1 MPVAFPNPGSPMG
14 WKGEGFASTVT
25 ENGRWRK
32 PPARMPLRAGLFSVV
47 LADDGGGMSGDSFA
61 KGLESHL
68 DSLQRYALLL
78 TRNRVEADD
87 LVQDCVAKAIASANQ
102 WRPGTDLRAWLFR
115 ILYTCHISDR
125 RKQQVRT
132 RYAEQASTTNNIEA
146 SQLVQVET
154 RQVLSALDGLP
165 DAQRE
170 AILVIALDDVKYEE
184 AARRLGVPI
193 GTFMSRLA
201 RGREALRRRMEA
213 DGETKKLRLVKGGR
227 DA

>member
-1 MPVAFPNPGSPMG
+1 
-14 WKGEGFASTVT
+14 
-25 ENGRWRK
+25 
-32 PPARMPLRAGLFSVV
+32 MPLRAGSFSVA
-47 LADDGGGMSGDSFA
+47 LADDGGGMNGDGFA
-61 KGLESHL
+61 NGLESHL
-68 DSLQRYALLL
+68 GSLQRYALLL

-125 RKQQVRT
+125 RKQQVRA
-132 RYAEQASTTNNIEA
+132 RYAEQVTASDNVEA
-146 SQLVQVET
+146 SQLLLVET
-154 RQVLSALDGLP
+154 RQVLSALESLP
-165 DAQRE
+165 EPQRE
-170 AILVIALDDVKYEE
+170 AIMVIALEDVKYEE

-201 RGREALRRRMEA
+201 RGREALRQRMEA
-213 DGETKKLRLVKGGR
+213 DRGIKRLRLVKGGR

>member
-1 MPVAFPNPGSPMG
+1 
-14 WKGEGFASTVT
+14 
-25 ENGRWRK
+25 
-32 PPARMPLRAGLFSVV
+32 
-47 LADDGGGMSGDSFA
+47 MSGDSFA

-68 DSLQRYALLL
+68 GSLQRYALLL

-87 LVQDCVAKAIASANQ
+87 LVQDCVAKAITSANQ
-102 WRPGTDLRAWLFR
+102 WRAGTDLRAWLFR

-132 RYAEQASTTNNIEA
+132 RYAEQAIASDSVAA
-146 SQLVQVET
+146 SQLLQVET
-154 RQVLSALDGLP
+154 RQVLSALENLP
-165 DAQRE
+165 EAQRE
-170 AILVIALDDVKYEE
+170 AIMVIALDDVKYDE

-201 RGREALRRRMEA
+201 RGREALRQRMEA
-213 DGETKKLRLVKGGR
+213 GGGTNRLRLVKGGR

>member
-1 MPVAFPNPGSPMG
+1 
-14 WKGEGFASTVT
+14 
-25 ENGRWRK
+25 
-32 PPARMPLRAGLFSVV
+32 
-47 LADDGGGMSGDSFA
+47 MSGNGFA

-68 DSLQRYALLL
+68 GSLQRYALLL

-87 LVQDCVAKAIASANQ
+87 LVQDCLTKAIASASQ
-102 WRPGTDLRAWLFR
+102 WRSGTDLRAWLFR

-132 RYAEQASTTNNIEA
+132 RYAEQATPSANVEA
-146 SQLVQVET
+146 TQLLQIET
-154 RQVLSALDGLP
+154 RQVLSALESLP

-170 AILVIALDDVKYEE
+170 AIMVIALEDVKYEE

-201 RGREALRRRMEA
+201 RGREALRQRMDA
-213 DGETKKLRLVKGGR
+213 TRQIQGLRLVKGGR